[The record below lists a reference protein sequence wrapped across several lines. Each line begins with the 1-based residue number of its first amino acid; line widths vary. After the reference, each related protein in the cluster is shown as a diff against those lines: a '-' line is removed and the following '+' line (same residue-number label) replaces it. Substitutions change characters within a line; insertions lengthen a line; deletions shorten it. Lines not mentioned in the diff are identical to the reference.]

1 MYSNEKR
8 RWLLINKRNKGQVTI
23 FIIIAIIIV
32 GLAILFYFIIPG
44 AEVTTVFDEKNPNT
58 FIQACLEDKIEDTVE
73 LISLQG
79 GSIVPEH
86 YFTYNDINIEYLCYT
101 NKNVGEVVDPT
112 CVIQQPLLKQHIESE
127 IENEIREDVV
137 TCFNALKESYEEK
150 NYNVNLGSGITT
162 VELLPKRVVASFN
175 YVLTVSRAQ
184 TDRYDSFS
192 VILNN
197 NLYELISI
205 ANSIIEWEVVEGKA
219 DPRIY
224 MALYNDFLRVD
235 RIARDDGTNI
245 YILTDKNT
253 EDKFQ
258 LASRSL
264 VFLPGH

>member
-32 GLAILFYFIIPG
+32 GLAVLFLFIIP
-44 AEVTTVFDEKNPNT
+44 ESDITTVFDEKNPNA
-58 FIQACLEDKIEDTVE
+58 FIQTCLEDKIIDTIEIV
-73 LISLQG
+73 SLQG
-79 GSIVPEH
+79 GSIAPEH
-86 YFTYNDINIEYLCYT
+86 YFTYNNINIEYLCYT
-101 NKNVGEVVDPT
+101 NENYKT
-112 CVIQQPLLKQHIESE
+112 CVVQRQFLKQHIESE
-127 IENEIREDVV
+127 IEDEIRNDVV
-137 TCFNALKESYEEK
+137 TCFIALKESYEEK

-205 ANSIIEWEVVEGKA
+205 ANSIIEWEVIEGKA
-219 DPRIY
+219 DPRRY
-224 MALYNDFLRVD
+224 MALYNDFLIVD

-245 YILTDKNT
+245 YVLTDKNT

-258 LASRSL
+258 FASRSW